1 MNIYTQDIC
10 TIVRCDVDRAQR
22 IQNEMGASGF
32 SFSNST
38 MEEFK
43 KEVLSVA
50 TEIAWPV
57 QTTTTQGDNKMI
69 VTTSQE
75 KEIKDQLAKIVKDW
89 DELTENNRWAWV
101 QDAIDSICETG
112 HFEVAA

>member
-1 MNIYTQDIC
+1 
-10 TIVRCDVDRAQR
+10 
-22 IQNEMGASGF
+22 
-32 SFSNST
+32 
-38 MEEFK
+38 
-43 KEVLSVA
+43 
-50 TEIAWPV
+50 
-57 QTTTTQGDNKMI
+57 MI

-112 HFEVAA
+112 HFEVAAYKNVHGVLRYVEV